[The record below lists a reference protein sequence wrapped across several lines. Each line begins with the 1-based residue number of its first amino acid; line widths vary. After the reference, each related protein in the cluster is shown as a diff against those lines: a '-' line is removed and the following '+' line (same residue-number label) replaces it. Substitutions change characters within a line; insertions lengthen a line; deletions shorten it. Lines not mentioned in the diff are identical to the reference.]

1 MSKSI
6 SNTIPKILP
15 EIIEL
20 RHELHQ
26 HPEIRFEERWTSD
39 RIVRFLGEAGIPCM
53 RGYAGG
59 TGIVAEV
66 KGAVPG
72 KTIAL
77 RADMD
82 ALEIQEETGLPYASL
97 TPGRMHAC
105 GHDGHVAV
113 LCGTAKVLAQHASQF
128 NGAVRFI
135 FQPGEEVAAAGRLM
149 VEEGVLD
156 GADAV
161 FALHGWPRL
170 EVGTFGLKSGPMMAG
185 ADWFKITVHGRGC
198 HGAHPEYGIDPVVA
212 AAHIVVALQTI
223 TSRELNPQE
232 TTVVSVGHLT
242 AGHAPSIIPDTAL
255 IDGTLRTCNEQTR
268 QAARQAIE
276 RIAQH
281 TAAAFRATATVE
293 FGENHYAP
301 LNNDPAMTA
310 LAREVLS
317 DAFGPEAVVDMDEF
331 SMASEDF
338 AFYLQKVPGAY
349 LRLGTSDPAH
359 PPVSI
364 HNAHFDFN
372 DAALEFGIKA
382 FVQIAERFLQ

>member
-105 GHDGHVAV
+105 GHDGHVAC
-113 LCGTAKVLAQHASQF
+113 LLGAATLMAAFPERAS
-128 NGAVRFI
+128 GPVRFL
-135 FQPGEEVAAAGRLM
+135 F
-149 VEEGVLD
+149 
-156 GADAV
+156 
-161 FALHGWPRL
+161 
-170 EVGTFGLKSGPMMAG
+170 
-185 ADWFKITVHGRGC
+185 
-198 HGAHPEYGIDPVVA
+198 
-212 AAHIVVALQTI
+212 
-223 TSRELNPQE
+223 
-232 TTVVSVGHLT
+232 
-242 AGHAPSIIPDTAL
+242 
-255 IDGTLRTCNEQTR
+255 
-268 QAARQAIE
+268 
-276 RIAQH
+276 
-281 TAAAFRATATVE
+281 
-293 FGENHYAP
+293 
-301 LNNDPAMTA
+301 
-310 LAREVLS
+310 
-317 DAFGPEAVVDMDEF
+317 
-331 SMASEDF
+331 
-338 AFYLQKVPGAY
+338 
-349 LRLGTSDPAH
+349 
-359 PPVSI
+359 
-364 HNAHFDFN
+364 
-372 DAALEFGIKA
+372 
-382 FVQIAERFLQ
+382 